1 MSEVLIKTESE
12 MIEYG
17 KQLGTQSKPGDSL
30 GLIGDLGAGKTHFTK
45 GFALGIQCKSQVTS
59 PTFSLLHEY
68 REGSSCLYHFDLYR
82 LKSEMELIEI
92 GWEDYLEI
100 DGICIVEWAD
110 KFPEIMPEKMKW
122 LEFQVLD
129 DGIRSIKEVSNP

>member
-17 KQLGTQSKPGDSL
+17 KQLGTQSKPGDSI

-45 GFALGIQCKSQVTS
+45 GFALGIQCESQVTS

-82 LKSEMELIEI
+82 LESEMELIEI

-129 DGIRSIKEVSNP
+129 DGIRSIREVSHP

>member
-82 LKSEMELIEI
+82 LESEMELIEI

>member
-45 GFALGIQCKSQVTS
+45 GFALGIQCESQVTS

-82 LKSEMELIEI
+82 LESEMELIEI

-129 DGIRSIKEVSNP
+129 DGIRSIREISNP

>member
-17 KQLGTQSKPGDSL
+17 KQLGAQSKPGDSL

>member
-17 KQLGTQSKPGDSL
+17 KQLGTQSKPGDFL

-45 GFALGIQCKSQVTS
+45 GFALGIQCESQVTS

-82 LKSEMELIEI
+82 LESEMELIEI

-110 KFPEIMPEKMKW
+110 KFPEIMPENMKW

-129 DGIRSIKEVSNP
+129 DCVRSIREVSNP

>member
-1 MSEVLIKTESE
+1 

-45 GFALGIQCKSQVTS
+45 GFALGIQCESQVTS

-68 REGSSCLYHFDLYR
+68 REGSSYLYHFDLYR
-82 LKSEMELIEI
+82 LESEMELIEI

>member
-1 MSEVLIKTESE
+1 MSEVLIKTEIE

-17 KQLGTQSKPGDSL
+17 KQLGAQSKSGDSL

-45 GFALGIQCKSQVTS
+45 GFALGIQCESQVTS

-82 LKSEMELIEI
+82 LESEMELIEI

>member
-1 MSEVLIKTESE
+1 MSEVLIKTESK

-17 KQLGTQSKPGDSL
+17 KQLGAQSKSGDSL

-45 GFALGIQCKSQVTS
+45 GFALGIQCESQVTS

-68 REGSSCLYHFDLYR
+68 REGSSYLYHFDLYR
-82 LKSEMELIEI
+82 LESEMELIEI

>member
-1 MSEVLIKTESE
+1 MNEVFIKTESE

-17 KQLGTQSKPGDSL
+17 KQLGSQAQSGDAI
-30 GLIGDLGAGKTHFTK
+30 GLMGDLGAGKTHFAK
-45 GFALGIQCKSQVTS
+45 GFALGIQCESQVTS

-68 REGSSCLYHFDLYR
+68 NGSSLCLYHFDLYR
-82 LKSEMELIEI
+82 LESIIELIEI

-110 KFPEIMPEKMKW
+110 KFAEIMPENMKW
-122 LEFQVLD
+122 LKFQVLD
-129 DGIRSIKEVSNP
+129 DGVRSIREVRKP

>member
-1 MSEVLIKTESE
+1 

-17 KQLGTQSKPGDSL
+17 KQLGAQSKPGDFL

-45 GFALGIQCKSQVTS
+45 GFALGIQCESQVTS

-82 LKSEMELIEI
+82 LESEMELIEI

-110 KFPEIMPEKMKW
+110 KFPGIMPENMKW
-122 LEFQVLD
+122 LKFQVLD
-129 DGIRSIKEVSNP
+129 DGVRSIREVRNP

>member
-17 KQLGTQSKPGDSL
+17 KQLGTQSRPGDSI

-45 GFALGIQCKSQVTS
+45 GFALGIQCESQVTS

-82 LKSEMELIEI
+82 LESEMELIEI

>member
-45 GFALGIQCKSQVTS
+45 GFAVGIQCESQVTS

-82 LKSEMELIEI
+82 LESEMELIEI

>member
-17 KQLGTQSKPGDSL
+17 KQLGAQSKSGDSL

-45 GFALGIQCKSQVTS
+45 GFALGIQCESQVTS

-82 LKSEMELIEI
+82 LESEMELIEI

-129 DGIRSIKEVSNP
+129 DGIRSIREVSHP

>member
-17 KQLGTQSKPGDSL
+17 KQLGTQSKPGDSI

-45 GFALGIQCKSQVTS
+45 GFALGIQCESQVTS

-82 LKSEMELIEI
+82 LESEMELIEI

-129 DGIRSIKEVSNP
+129 DGIRSIREISNP

>member
-17 KQLGTQSKPGDSL
+17 KQLGAQSKPGDSL

-82 LKSEMELIEI
+82 LESEMELIEI

-110 KFPEIMPEKMKW
+110 KFPKIMPEKMKW

-129 DGIRSIKEVSNP
+129 DGIRSIREVSNP

>member
-45 GFALGIQCKSQVTS
+45 GFALGIQCESQVTS

-82 LKSEMELIEI
+82 LESEMELIEI

>member
-17 KQLGTQSKPGDSL
+17 KQLGTQSKPGDSI

-45 GFALGIQCKSQVTS
+45 GFALGIQCESQVTS

-82 LKSEMELIEI
+82 LESEMELIEI

>member
-17 KQLGTQSKPGDSL
+17 KQLGAQSKPGDSL

-82 LKSEMELIEI
+82 LESEMELIEI

-129 DGIRSIKEVSNP
+129 DGIRSIREVSNP

>member
-45 GFALGIQCKSQVTS
+45 GFALGIQCESQVTS

-82 LKSEMELIEI
+82 LESEMELIEI
-92 GWEDYLEI
+92 GWEDYIEI